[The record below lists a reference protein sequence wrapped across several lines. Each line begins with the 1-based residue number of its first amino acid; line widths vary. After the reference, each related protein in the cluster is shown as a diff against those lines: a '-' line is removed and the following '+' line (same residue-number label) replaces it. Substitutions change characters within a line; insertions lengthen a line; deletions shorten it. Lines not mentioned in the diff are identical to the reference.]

1 MAANVFAFEKQ
12 LKNQTKKDILAS
24 KLLEMIFSGLLRD
37 GDTLPSERELC
48 AMFGVSRETVR
59 GAIGMIAAYG
69 LISVSHGAKSR
80 VNRNDELLKRCIELL
95 PQLSNLT
102 INNYDIEA
110 VYQSRKVVESAIARG
125 VAIHIDQAGLDEL
138 KYLLDQQ
145 ASLFN
150 KPAHFQISDQRF
162 HKLISDYSDNDIL
175 AGYADELY
183 TYGLNFRRSV
193 LEQEGAIEKSF
204 REHGEIYRALEEGNP
219 ELAEKAMMD
228 HLNSV
233 YCTTA
238 SAMRKIR

>member
-110 VYQSRKVVESAIARG
+110 VFQSRKVVEAAIAHG
-125 VAIHIDQAGLDEL
+125 VAIHIDQQGLSEL
-138 KYLLDQQ
+138 KALLEQQ
-145 ASLFN
+145 ESLFE

-162 HKLISDYSDNDIL
+162 HKLISDYSDNAIL

-183 TYGLNFRRSV
+183 AYGLNFRRSV
-193 LEQEGAIEKSF
+193 LEQEGAIQKSF
-204 REHGEIYRALEEGNP
+204 IEHYEIYKALEQGNP
-219 ELAEKAMMD
+219 KLAEKAMLD

-233 YCTTA
+233 YYTTI
-238 SAMRKIR
+238 SAMRN